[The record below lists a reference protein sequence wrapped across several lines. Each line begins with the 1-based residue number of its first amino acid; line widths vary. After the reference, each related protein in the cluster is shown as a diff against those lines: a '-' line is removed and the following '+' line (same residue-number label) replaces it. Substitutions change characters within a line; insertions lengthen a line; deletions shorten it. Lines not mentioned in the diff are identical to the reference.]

1 MFWPWCEIKSDHL
14 GHQGSRF
21 LHLLRICRDS
31 DESVGVGVELLLE
44 ADDHDVHAPLL
55 GLDVGGHLAD
65 VGVVQGGVNLVQD
78 KEGGGLVRVDGEQ
91 QRQGRDGLLSARQV
105 GHGLDNY
112 IIKGWKLKNV
122 PFSFY
127 PWCIQSELSLVKHGQ

>member
-1 MFWPWCEIKSDHL
+1 MFWPWCQIKSDHL

-31 DESVGVGVELLLE
+31 DQSVGVGVELLLE
-44 ADDHDVHAPLL
+44 TDDHDVHAPLL

-65 VGVVQGGVNLVQD
+65 VGVVQGRVDLVQD

-91 QRQGRDGLLSARQV
+91 QRQGRDRLLSAGQV

-112 IIKGWKLKNV
+112 NNYYHISN
-122 PFSFY
+122 S
-127 PWCIQSELSLVKHGQ
+127 Q

>member
-1 MFWPWCEIKSDHL
+1 MFWPRCEIKSDHL

-65 VGVVQGGVNLVQD
+65 VGVVQGSINLIQD
-78 KEGGGLVRVDGEQ
+78 KERGWLVTVDNTNNFG
-91 QRQGRDGLLSARQV
+91 
-105 GHGLDNY
+105 
-112 IIKGWKLKNV
+112 
-122 PFSFY
+122 
-127 PWCIQSELSLVKHGQ
+127 